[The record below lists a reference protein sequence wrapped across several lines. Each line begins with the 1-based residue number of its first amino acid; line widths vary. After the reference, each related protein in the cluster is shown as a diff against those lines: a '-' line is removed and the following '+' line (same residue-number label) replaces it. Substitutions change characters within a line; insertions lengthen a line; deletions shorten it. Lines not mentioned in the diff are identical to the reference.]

1 MLGLV
6 YYQLIVFLLR
16 QWERIPVWNIP
27 EGFQPATR
35 VSVLIPARN
44 EADNILNC
52 LEGLLR
58 QDFPSDLLEIIVI
71 DDHSTDATAGLVSGL
86 STPNLRLLQQSGS
99 AQGKKAALAYGI
111 REASGTLIMTTD
123 ADCTHPVDWVAGF
136 VSFCETH
143 QPAFVTGPVVFQAGD
158 SALEQFQALDVLGT
172 MLITGAGIRSRT
184 LHMSNGANLGYPKK
198 IFESVDG
205 FTGIDHLASGD
216 DMLLMHKVRDVDPQ
230 GIAFLKSSAAVV
242 STPAVA
248 HWRAFVQ
255 QRLRWATKSGTYR
268 DKKVIIVLGLVFLL
282 CWSILLSPLLVFF
295 YGWPGLLPGLILFS
309 FKSYADYRLLGR
321 AARYFDQ
328 PHLLRS
334 FWTSQVLHV
343 LYIAIIGL
351 LANIVKQYEWKG
363 RRQR

>member
-16 QWERIPVWNIP
+16 QWEQIPVWNIP
-27 EGFQPATR
+27 EGFQPTTR

-136 VSFCETH
+136 VSFCEIH
-143 QPAFVTGPVVFQAGD
+143 QPEG
-158 SALEQFQALDVLGT
+158 
-172 MLITGAGIRSRT
+172 R
-184 LHMSNGANLGYPKK
+184 YP
-198 IFESVDG
+198 S
-205 FTGIDHLASGD
+205 
-216 DMLLMHKVRDVDPQ
+216 
-230 GIAFLKSSAAVV
+230 LK
-242 STPAVA
+242 
-248 HWRAFVQ
+248 
-255 QRLRWATKSGTYR
+255 
-268 DKKVIIVLGLVFLL
+268 
-282 CWSILLSPLLVFF
+282 
-295 YGWPGLLPGLILFS
+295 
-309 FKSYADYRLLGR
+309 
-321 AARYFDQ
+321 
-328 PHLLRS
+328 
-334 FWTSQVLHV
+334 
-343 LYIAIIGL
+343 
-351 LANIVKQYEWKG
+351 
-363 RRQR
+363 